1 MGDERADLRID
12 GHVLVAT
19 GDLRWEQNERFA
31 RMCIDLLETGEELI
45 EIDLTDVSYIF
56 SASVAIISD
65 LAIRCGEKDRR
76 LRVLI
81 NKRLEW
87 ILKNIWGAEARD
99 EAEPNKIIP
108 EALKAIE
115 IEVVE

>member
-1 MGDERADLRID
+1 MSEETEDLRID
-12 GHVLVAT
+12 GNVLVAT

-31 RMCIDLLETGEELI
+31 RMCTDLLEGGEEQI

-87 ILKNIWGAEARD
+87 ILKNIWGEEARD
-99 EAEPNKIIP
+99 DTAPNVIIP